1 MESTYK
7 ISFLVPTLGER
18 KQELERLLQSFM
30 RQTYR
35 VFEVVLVTQDN
46 FEQIDEICDYY
57 DKRIDIKIIKSSE
70 KGLSKSR
77 NRGIPFCTGDLIVL
91 SDDDC
96 WYPEDAA
103 ENIVKSFIDNDIDV
117 LLTQIYDFDNS
128 RKYKDYDNEQNT
140 INSMFQLM
148 SKSSIEIAYKRD
160 YKTNHHFDE
169 LFGLGSHFVCGEEVD
184 FLLNLYRSNS
194 KILYRPIVTV
204 YHEKKYSGSTR
215 KQVVAKGAI
224 YSKNFNCI
232 IGILICVKDLIFR
245 KENNFKAFF
254 EGYNEYKVFKRNN

>member
-7 ISFLVPTLGER
+7 ISFLIPTLGER
-18 KQELERLLQSFM
+18 KREIGRLLQSLM

-35 VFEVVLVTQDN
+35 VFEVVFVAQDN
-46 FEQIDEICDYY
+46 FKQMDEICASY
-57 DKRIDIKIIKSSE
+57 DSGIDIKLIKSSE

-103 ENIVKSFIDNDIDV
+103 ERIVKSFIDYDIDV

-128 RKYKDYDNEQNT
+128 RKYKDYSNEQSTVNT
-140 INSMFQLM
+140 MFKLM
-148 SKSSIEIAYKRD
+148 SKSSIEIAYKRND
-160 YKTNHHFDE
+160 KTNLYFDE
-169 LFGLGSHFVCGEEVD
+169 LFGLGAQFVCGEEVD
-184 FLLNLYRSNS
+184 FLLNLYRNNS

-215 KQVVAKGAI
+215 NQVVAKGAI
-224 YSKNFNCI
+224 YSKNFNRI
-232 IGILICVKDLIFR
+232 IGTLICVKDLILR
-245 KENNFKAFF
+245 KENNFTAFF
-254 EGYNEYKVFKRNN
+254 EGYNEYKVFKRDH